1 MIIQHIDQAG
11 ERIGVSQHKMILE
24 GRKAPDLGMPSQAGN
39 NLLYDLVKKAKTER
53 ELLSMIDKLSMKMGG
68 KYKDAK
74 DELITRAAV
83 DAFDSKGN
91 IGQQGV
97 SDRQVQ
103 VQIGSAADLRS
114 GGTIKLND
122 KSSVKITQAQAKKV
136 LKNLMNL
143 KPAQR
148 GEVTKAMQKNKAEFN
163 KFLKLLNR

>member
-1 MIIQHIDQAG
+1 MI
-11 ERIGVSQHKMILE
+11 RE

-39 NLLYDLVKKAKTER
+39 NLLYDLVKKAKSER
-53 ELLSMIDKLSMKMGG
+53 ELLSMIDKLALKLGG
-68 KYKDAK
+68 KYKAAK

-83 DAFDSKGN
+83 DAFDQKGN
-91 IGQQGV
+91 KGQQGV

-103 VQIGSAADLRS
+103 VQIGGAADLS
-114 GGTIKLND
+114 AGGTIKLND

-148 GEVTKAMQKNKAEFN
+148 GDVTKAMQKDKNGFN
-163 KFLKLLNR
+163 KFLKILNR